1 MSKMWIV
8 HGHVYEVEC
17 ILFIYNEYCVSFDST
32 FCVTTGFW
40 LIIMSSDIVITPK
53 SGLPK
58 GKGSVLTVLGTLKTI
73 AKSLKRAKFS
83 PSLGLVKLKD
93 FQLQG
98 GGGFVPLTIRKHFF
112 SQRVIDVWNALPSSV
127 VDATSVN
134 SFKKNLDE
142 FWKDIWALKAS
153 FSAHHPSRYKIQEL
167 GLG

>member
-1 MSKMWIV
+1 MWIV

-98 GGGFVPLTIRKHFF
+98 GGALSPWPSGNISFPKGSLMFGMHFHHLLWMLHPSTHSRKIWMNFGK
-112 SQRVIDVWNALPSSV
+112 
-127 VDATSVN
+127 T
-134 SFKKNLDE
+134 
-142 FWKDIWALKAS
+142 WALKAS

>member
-98 GGGFVPLTIRKHFF
+98 GGLCPPDHQETFLFPKGHWCLECTSIICCGCYIR
-112 SQRVIDVWNALPSSV
+112 QL
-127 VDATSVN
+127 
-134 SFKKNLDE
+134 
-142 FWKDIWALKAS
+142 
-153 FSAHHPSRYKIQEL
+153 IQEKS
-167 GLG
+167 G